1 MRPEL
6 FHYFGL
12 IKGLLKVLRL
22 ADVSRSAFFNL
33 LVSIDGLPLEK
44 STCSQFWTI
53 TRRAYNSDGID
64 TEVFDAGLYWGNEK
78 PSDSNLLMRK
88 FVDEL
93 NILLSDGIVVKGR
106 RLNVQHCGFIC
117 DAPARAFLKKIKF
130 NSGYS
135 SCPKCH
141 VVGNYAITNRA
152 RMLQRHPKGRAVFL
166 EIDALPRTDDLFRD
180 GLDEDRHSG
189 ESILE
194 ELDIDMVQD
203 FPHEHLHLTGLGVG
217 RKLVQTATINPEF
230 KLSNVKIQRLDS
242 HTKKIK
248 EYCPRD
254 FPRKPRSVKLSARW
268 KATEFTT
275 FDAYT
280 GPVLF
285 LNILRPEQY
294 HHFLAYSVAIRIL
307 STPGLCT
314 EVESNTFAHKFLVN
328 FVQNSVILYGE
339 SFVSFNVHGLIHLA
353 ADIMRFGPLMDFSAF
368 PFENHLQGMKKTIR
382 KSQKP
387 LHQYVRRV
395 KEFELNQ
402 IANEDEGQEEWF
414 IFKKQHY
421 TGPVLQNFD
430 EGNQFKQAFIGKRFL
445 SRVRDDKA
453 NCCVLLNDNSVV
465 VIENF
470 LLDRN
475 KKPHITGKT
484 FTDPSDFLI
493 LLLFRLNLRFY
504 KFIRFR
510 NCQKCPKFGR

>member
-166 EIDALPRTDDLFRD
+166 EIDALPRTDDSFRD

-189 ESILE
+189 ES
-194 ELDIDMVQD
+194 D
-203 FPHEHLHLTGLGVG
+203 
-217 RKLVQTATINPEF
+217 
-230 KLSNVKIQRLDS
+230 
-242 HTKKIK
+242 
-248 EYCPRD
+248 
-254 FPRKPRSVKLSARW
+254 
-268 KATEFTT
+268 
-275 FDAYT
+275 
-280 GPVLF
+280 
-285 LNILRPEQY
+285 
-294 HHFLAYSVAIRIL
+294 
-307 STPGLCT
+307 
-314 EVESNTFAHKFLVN
+314 
-328 FVQNSVILYGE
+328 
-339 SFVSFNVHGLIHLA
+339 
-353 ADIMRFGPLMDFSAF
+353 
-368 PFENHLQGMKKTIR
+368 
-382 KSQKP
+382 
-387 LHQYVRRV
+387 
-395 KEFELNQ
+395 
-402 IANEDEGQEEWF
+402 
-414 IFKKQHY
+414 
-421 TGPVLQNFD
+421 
-430 EGNQFKQAFIGKRFL
+430 
-445 SRVRDDKA
+445 
-453 NCCVLLNDNSVV
+453 
-465 VIENF
+465 
-470 LLDRN
+470 
-475 KKPHITGKT
+475 
-484 FTDPSDFLI
+484 
-493 LLLFRLNLRFY
+493 
-504 KFIRFR
+504 
-510 NCQKCPKFGR
+510 FGRIRYRYGTGFPT